1 MHTILNQNLEKH
13 LEGRLPAH
21 LQDSLD
27 KHLAVCTSC
36 RETLNEAMESS
47 QLLKLLAVT
56 EADPAP
62 EPMPGFA
69 FKVLEGIQT
78 ARPVKTPAVS
88 FWSTIRLGFPGMP
101 IIRQMALAAVMLVLL
116 AGGYAFTLQSTQA
129 STTAGLLFDMPVEHD
144 APALITGS
152 EAMGAFGHSCLRCWQ
167 SSAAAVTPESA
178 GATEHANREQA
189 MAAALLSE

>member
-1 MHTILNQNLEKH
+1 MHTILNQNLEKY
-13 LEGRLPAH
+13 LEGRLRAD
-21 LQDSLD
+21 LQDELD
-27 KHLAVCTSC
+27 KHLAECSTC
-36 RETLNEAMESS
+36 QETLSEAMESS

-69 FKVLEGIQT
+69 LKVLAGL
-78 ARPVKTPAVS
+78 PATQAPNTVS
-88 FWSTIRLGFPGMP
+88 FWGTIRLGFPGMSL
-101 IIRQMALAAVMLVLL
+101 IRQMALAAVMLLVL

-152 EAMGAFGHSCLRCWQ
+152 EATGVFGHSCLSCWR
-167 SSAAAVTPESA
+167 SAESA
-178 GATEHANREQA
+178 PTEESMSATEHANREQT
-189 MAAALLSE
+189 MTALLSE